1 MRGST
6 FPSRAARLLPVLV
19 GIAVL
24 AGVAVGCGEGSA
36 PEASSEV
43 ELRYL
48 SDICAAE
55 DLIDVA
61 SADALLT
68 QQEAGSADTIGE
80 LLALVTEA
88 TRDATAILSASTPP
102 AGVEE
107 YHAAIVAQYEELIV
121 LVEDVSAA
129 LEDGDP
135 SAVLFQRL
143 GAALSAAE
151 LPSLDP
157 ETWERLARASRE
169 APGCAGG
176 TNFLGFLGVVVP
188 PDVVVPAADVAYA
201 RKVCL
206 VGTAYEDALVEAL
219 LNVDDVDD
227 PDLLM
232 VAFGDLAVALAEAL
246 GEVRPPDGLE
256 GHHEATTA
264 LFEALGLFLAG
275 VTGSSDRS
283 SEDLERAWIVMAES
297 GGQPPIPSPEVRDR
311 IARAATGV
319 EECYGS
325 TFLLTFL
332 GEGREA
338 EESIAETE
346 ATPAARTEPDSADRR
361 YVRDLCLAGEA
372 GTFRVVTTGPGRVSV
387 SAETPEGYAR
397 LNVEPLR
404 RELAALRLAEPPD
417 DVAAYHDATVEY
429 TEELLRI
436 HEGVQELMEREGLS
450 LDEADGHF
458 AGSFAKLWRSRPS
471 MPHRVVRD
479 RLMEAATGVPECADS
494 SFFNGFFIWSG
505 R

>member
-24 AGVAVGCGEGSA
+24 AGVAVGCGESSA

-55 DLIDVA
+55 DLIDAA

-88 TRDATAILSASTPP
+88 TRDATAILSAATPP

-107 YHAAIVAQYEELIV
+107 FHAAIVAQYEELIV
-121 LVEDVSAA
+121 LVEEVSAA

-151 LPSLDP
+151 LPSLEL
-157 ETWERLARASRE
+157 ETWERLAQASRE

-232 VAFGDLAVALAEAL
+232 VAFGEPAAALTEAL

-264 LFEALGLFLAG
+264 LFEAIGLFLGG

-338 EESIAETE
+338 EASAETP
-346 ATPAARTEPDSADRR
+346 TPAARTEPNSADRR
-361 YVRDLCLAGEA
+361 YVRDLCLAGVA
-372 GTFRVVTTGPGRVSV
+372 GTFSVMTTGEGRVSV
-387 SAETPEGYAR
+387 SAETPEGYGR

-404 RELAALRLAEPPD
+404 RELAALRLAEPPE

-436 HEGVQELMEREGLS
+436 HEEVQELMEREGLT
-450 LDEADGHF
+450 LDETDGHF
-458 AGSFAKLWRSRPS
+458 AGSFAELWRSRPS